1 MWVAILRMPR
11 RFHWA
16 VILSVLFAS
25 SAQGQ
30 EPDLVFTGEVPTGPE
45 THFFVSF
52 EVPEG
57 IVEVEIR
64 HDNLTPGNVLDW
76 GLDDPNGFRGWG
88 GGNSEPAI
96 LGMEA
101 ATRSYVP
108 GPMPAGTWEVVV
120 GKARIDELPALYRI
134 EIFLRTVA
142 TLPPQ
147 PRTPYQ
153 DPGVLS
159 DEARWYAGDLHV
171 HSRQSGDARASLEEC
186 LDYARDVAGLD
197 FVMFSEH
204 NTNSGLTYYGTI
216 QPDYP
221 DVLIIP
227 GVEWTTYSGHA
238 NAIGA
243 TEWVDHK
250 TGVRGATVEGAIEAY
265 QDQDALFYPTHPLE
279 DVGRLCLGC
288 LWEYEVDP
296 KIFDGVEVSSGIWDG
311 TDFWEMA
318 TGDGSHAVA
327 LGGSDDHDAGEG
339 NMVTGRPIGTPTVMV
354 YAEGLSVD
362 AIMTGIRAG
371 RTVVR
376 FKNPDFDDDP
386 MIETELSGERVGDTV
401 FADTATLSAIVTGG
415 EGNELLVIKNGSM
428 LEAVDITS
436 DPFIHELEITA
447 PDEGEDRYRH
457 QVNVQ
462 RFNPNTKLT
471 VGSYVWLRAAEES
484 PDGGTPDGG
493 APDGGTDPS
502 SSSGCDCRVVA
513 PSDYD
518 MALCLFFAG
527 ALAYLWRS
535 RRRST

>member
-159 DEARWYAGDLHV
+159 DEARWYAGDFHV
-171 HSRQSGDARASLEEC
+171 HSRQSGDATPAIAENLALAQE
-186 LDYARDVAGLD
+186 VGLD
-197 FVMFSEH
+197 FIALTEH
-204 NTNSGLTYYGTI
+204 NTNSGLTLYGSV

-221 DVLIIP
+221 DVLIVP
-227 GVEWTTYSGHA
+227 SVEWTTYSGHA
-238 NAIGA
+238 NVFGV

-250 TGVRGATVEGAIEAY
+250 IGVRGVTIEGAIEAY
-265 QDQDALFYPTHPLE
+265 HDQGGFFSINHPTVP
-279 DVGRLCLGC
+279 GGNFCIGC
-288 LWEYEVDP
+288 PWEIPVDP
-296 KIFDGVEVSSGIWDG
+296 TMVDGLEVQ
-311 TDFWEMA
+311 
-318 TGDGSHAVA
+318 
-327 LGGSDDHDAGEG
+327 
-339 NMVTGRPIGTPTVMV
+339 
-354 YAEGLSVD
+354 
-362 AIMTGIRAG
+362 
-371 RTVVR
+371 
-376 FKNPDFDDDP
+376 
-386 MIETELSGERVGDTV
+386 
-401 FADTATLSAIVTGG
+401 SAIW
-415 EGNELLVIKNGSM
+415 
-428 LEAVDITS
+428 EAVGYW
-436 DPFIHELEITA
+436 E
-447 PDEGEDRYRH
+447 
-457 QVNVQ
+457 
-462 RFNPNTKLT
+462 
-471 VGSYVWLRAAEES
+471 
-484 PDGGTPDGG
+484 
-493 APDGGTDPS
+493 
-502 SSSGCDCRVVA
+502 
-513 PSDYD
+513 
-518 MALCLFFAG
+518 
-527 ALAYLWRS
+527 
-535 RRRST
+535 